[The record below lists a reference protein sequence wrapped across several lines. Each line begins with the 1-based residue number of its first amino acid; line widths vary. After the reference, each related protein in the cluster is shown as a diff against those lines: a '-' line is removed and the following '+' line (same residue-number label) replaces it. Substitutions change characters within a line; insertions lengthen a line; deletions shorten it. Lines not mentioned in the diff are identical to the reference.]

1 MYKVLDVREVIEI
14 GPGSV
19 SNHPSYCGSNSMS
32 IKSTRKIV
40 VIAEDEEYKER
51 KRFHFY
57 DSYEDTFLGQTCYYG
72 YKGDFDLLVPGD
84 KFEVEETYTW
94 PTVLIVEDD

>member
-1 MYKVLDVREVIEI
+1 MMYKALDIREVIEVSS
-14 GPGSV
+14 GSV
-19 SNHPSYCGSNSMS
+19 SNHSYGGSNSMS

-40 VIAEDEEYKER
+40 VIAEDEEGNR
-51 KRFHFY
+51 KRFPFY
-57 DSYEDTFLGQTCYYG
+57 DSYEDTFLGKTCYYG

-84 KFEVEETYTW
+84 KFEVRETSTW